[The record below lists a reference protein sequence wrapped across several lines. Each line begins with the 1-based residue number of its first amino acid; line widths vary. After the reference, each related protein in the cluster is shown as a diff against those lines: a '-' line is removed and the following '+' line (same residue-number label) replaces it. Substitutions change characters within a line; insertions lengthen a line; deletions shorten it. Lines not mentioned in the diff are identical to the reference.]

1 MFKKEEME
9 QIFRSHY
16 GAMYRLA
23 RGILHDD
30 EESKD
35 VVSEVFAR
43 LLDSDL
49 QPAAGKIQQ
58 YLLTGVRNRC
68 CDIISHRCVQE
79 RMRRLYPMDISA
91 CSSPVGENEERLQA
105 ILRYAGTSLAPQC
118 YRVFRMRF
126 EAGMQYKEI
135 AGELGISIPAVYKH
149 LSQALRKIRLQFKNY
164 GYDY

>member
-9 QIFRSHY
+9 RIFRSHY
-16 GAMYRLA
+16 EAMYRLA

-30 EESKD
+30 EESRD

-49 QPAAGKIQQ
+49 RPAAGKMQH

-68 CDIISHRCVQE
+68 FDIISHRSVQE
-79 RMRRLYPMDISA
+79 RMQKLYPMDVSTCFTPA
-91 CSSPVGENEERLQA
+91 GENEERLQA
-105 ILRYAGTSLAPQC
+105 ILQYAETYLTPQC
-118 YRVFRMRF
+118 YRVFHMRF
-126 EAGMQYKEI
+126 EDGRQYKEI
-135 AGELGISIPAVYKH
+135 AADLGISIPAVYKH
-149 LSQALRKIRLQFKNY
+149 LSQALRKIRAQFKNY

>member
-1 MFKKEEME
+1 
-9 QIFRSHY
+9 
-16 GAMYRLA
+16 
-23 RGILHDD
+23 
-30 EESKD
+30 
-35 VVSEVFAR
+35 
-43 LLDSDL
+43 
-49 QPAAGKIQQ
+49 
-58 YLLTGVRNRC
+58 
-68 CDIISHRCVQE
+68 
-79 RMRRLYPMDISA
+79 MDISA

-105 ILRYAGTSLAPQC
+105 ILRYAGTCLAPQC